1 MKTFTMTVT
10 KKDSSTTYTKID
22 RYIVKDDLLTMIQGV
37 NRTFIIPLNNVIEID
52 VEKIETKD
60 IPNGEF
66 AGGDDN

>member
-1 MKTFTMTVT
+1 MTVT

-60 IPNGEF
+60 IPNGELT
-66 AGGDDN
+66 GGEKN